1 MSATTTPKTNAAGE
15 PVARSADRV
24 IIFDTTLRDGE
35 QSPGASMNLDEKI
48 KIALLLEE
56 MGIDVIEAGFP
67 IASNGDF
74 EAVREVAKLIK
85 ESTVCGLAR
94 AGRADIERCA
104 EAVRYAARPRIH
116 TFISTSPL
124 HMKYKL
130 QMEPAQVHQ
139 AVIDSVTYARNLCP
153 DVEWSCEDGS
163 RTEHDFLCRTVESA
177 IKAGARTVNI
187 PDTVGYAV
195 PEEFA
200 GLIRMLFDR
209 VPNIDQAVISV
220 HCHNDLGLAVANSL
234 AAVRVGARQVECTV
248 NGLGERAGNASM
260 EEIVMALRTRHD
272 AMPFVTGVRSEY
284 ITRASRL
291 VSAITGF
298 VVQPNKAIVGA
309 NAFAHES
316 GIHQDGMLKH
326 AGTYEIMT
334 PESVGLSKSTLV
346 MGKHSGRHAFKM
358 KLQELGFELGDNAMN
373 DAFRRFKDLADRKK
387 EVYDEDIVAL
397 VDDELQR
404 VSERIKFLSL
414 AVMAGSKGPQTAE
427 LELVVDGVKKDA
439 KTTGNGP
446 VDATFNAIRTIV
458 PHAARLLLYQVHAVT
473 EGTDAQAE
481 VTVRLEEEGKSVV
494 GQGADP
500 DTLVASARAYIHALN
515 KLLTKRAKTAPA
527 ALSA

>member
-1 MSATTTPKTNAAGE
+1 MSATDQRTGP
-15 PVARSADRV
+15 SAPIEFGNNRV
-24 IIFDTTLRDGE
+24 IVFDTTLRDGE

-56 MGIDVIEAGFP
+56 MGVDIIEAGFP

-74 EAVREVAKLIK
+74 EAVREIAKLVK
-85 ESTVCGLAR
+85 NSSVCGLAR
-94 AGRADIERCA
+94 AGRGDIERA
-104 EAVRYAARPRIH
+104 WEAVQHAAHPRIH

-130 QMEPAQVHQ
+130 QMEPEQVHQ
-139 AVIDSVTYARNLCP
+139 AVIDSVTHARNLCP

-177 IKAGARTVNI
+177 IKAGARTINI

-200 GLIRMLFDR
+200 ALIRMLFNR

-234 AAVRVGARQVECTV
+234 AAVGAGARQIECTV

-272 AMPFVTGVRSEY
+272 AMPFATGVKTEF

-334 PESVGLSKSTLV
+334 PESVGLGKSTLV
-346 MGKHSGRHAFKM
+346 MGKHSGRHAFKA

-387 EVYDEDIVAL
+387 DVYDEDIVAL

-404 VSERIKFLSL
+404 VHERIKFISL
-414 AVMAGSKGPQTAE
+414 QVIAGSKGPQTAE
-427 LELVVDGVKKDA
+427 LELEIDGVAQQA
-439 KTTGNGP
+439 KTAGNGP
-446 VDATFNAIRTIV
+446 VDATFNAIKGMV
-458 PHAARLLLYQVHAVT
+458 PHTARLLLYQVHAVT

-481 VTVRLEEEGKSVV
+481 VTVRLEEGGKTVV

-527 ALSA
+527 AMTA

>member
-1 MSATTTPKTNAAGE
+1 MSASTHRQTPEAPPKN
-15 PVARSADRV
+15 RV

-56 MGIDVIEAGFP
+56 MGVDVIEAGFP

-74 EAVREVAKLIK
+74 EAVREIARLVENA
-85 ESTVCGLAR
+85 SVCGLAR
-94 AGRADIERCA
+94 AGRGDIERCW
-104 EAVRYAARPRIH
+104 EAVQESPRPRIH

-124 HMKYKL
+124 HMKFKL
-130 QMEPAQVHQ
+130 QMEPEAVHQ
-139 AVIDSVTYARNLCP
+139 AVIDSVSLARNLSP

-177 IKAGARTVNI
+177 IKAGARTINI

-200 GLIRMLFDR
+200 ALIRMLFDR

-234 AAVRVGARQVECTV
+234 AAVGAGARQVECTV

-260 EEIVMALRTRHD
+260 EEIVMALKTRHD
-272 AMPFVTGVRSEY
+272 RMPFMTGVKSEY

-291 VSAITGF
+291 VSAVTGF

-334 PESVGLSKSTLV
+334 PESVGLNKSTLV

-358 KLQELGFELGDNAMN
+358 KLKELGFELGDNALN

-387 EVYDEDIVAL
+387 DVYDEDIVAL
-397 VDDELQR
+397 VDDEIQHGA
-404 VSERIKFLSL
+404 ERIRFVSL
-414 AVMAGSKGPQTAE
+414 GIVAGSKGPQTAE
-427 LELVVDGVKKDA
+427 LELLVDGAVQ
-439 KTTGNGP
+439 KTTTHGNGP
-446 VDATFNAIRTIV
+446 VDATFNAIRALV
-458 PHAARLLLYQVHAVT
+458 PHTARLLLYQVNAVT

-481 VTVRLEEEGKSVV
+481 VTVRLEEGGKTVV
-494 GQGADP
+494 GQGADV

>member
-1 MSATTTPKTNAAGE
+1 MSAASEPKSTTKATN
-15 PVARSADRV
+15 DRV
-24 IIFDTTLRDGE
+24 VIFDTTLRDGE

-74 EAVREVAKLIK
+74 EAVREVSKLIK
-85 ESTVCGLAR
+85 TSSVAGLSR
-94 AGRADIERCA
+94 ATRGDIDRAW
-104 EAVRYAARPRIH
+104 EALQHAKRPRIH
-116 TFISTSPL
+116 TVIATSPL

-130 QMEPAQVHQ
+130 MMEPEQVLQ
-139 AVIDSVTYARNLCP
+139 AVIDSVSHARNLCE

-163 RTEHDFLCRTVESA
+163 RSEHDFLCRTVEAA

-200 GLIRMLFDR
+200 ALIAMLVNR
-209 VPNIDQAVISV
+209 VPNIDKAVISV

-234 AAVRVGARQVECTV
+234 AAIGAGARQVECTV

-260 EEIVMALRTRHD
+260 EEIVMALKTRHD
-272 AMPFVTGVRSEY
+272 IMPFRTGVKTEY
-284 ITRASRL
+284 ITRASHL
-291 VSAITGF
+291 VSTITGF
-298 VVQPNKAIVGA
+298 TVQPNKAIVGA

-316 GIHQDGMLKH
+316 GIHQDGVLKH

-334 PESVGLSKSTLV
+334 PESVGLHRSTLV
-346 MGKHSGRHAFKM
+346 MGKHSGRHAFRA
-358 KLQELGFELGDNAMN
+358 KLKELGFEIGDNAIN

-387 EVYDEDIVAL
+387 DIYDEDIVAL
-397 VDDELQR
+397 VDDEVMRGHDRVKFISLQ
-404 VSERIKFLSL
+404 VI
-414 AVMAGSKGPQTAE
+414 AGSKGPQTAE
-427 LELVVDGVKKDA
+427 LELEVDGVMQHA
-439 KTTGNGP
+439 KTSGNGP
-446 VDATFNAIRTIV
+446 VDATFNAIKSIV
-458 PHAARLLLYQVHAVT
+458 PNTAKLQLYQVHAVT
-473 EGTDAQAE
+473 AGTDAQAE
-481 VTVRLEEEGKSVV
+481 VTVRLEENGKTVN

-515 KLLTKRAKTAPA
+515 KLMTKRQRTAPA
-527 ALSA
+527 ALTA